1 MQDCMVQAYVFTNI
15 CRVIVLNSKLNMHAI
30 KQIFI
35 QYAIWTQISEHLHAS
50 YLCCLG
56 HYGYTSSL
64 WEVWMSKALL
74 EQSLQPATKSKY
86 F

>member
-1 MQDCMVQAYVFTNI
+1 MVQAYVCTNM
-15 CRVIVLNSKLNMHAI
+15 CRVIVLNNKLNMHAI

-35 QYAIWTQISEHLHAS
+35 QYAIRTQISDHRHAS